1 MAAETALARAKVNLF
16 LHVTRR
22 RGDGYHELE
31 SLAVFP
37 AFGDELSAGPADGLS
52 LEIAGRFAPELEAG
66 GAGDNLII
74 KAARLLRGVA
84 GRDAGAAFRLE
95 KRLPVASGIG
105 GGSADAAAALRLL
118 GRLWRLSD
126 EALAEAAPKLG
137 ADVPVCLASQPAIM
151 EGVGSG
157 CAPRPHSPAF
167 IWFWSIRARR
177 SPPLRCFAP

>member
-118 GRLWRLSD
+118 GRLWRLS
-126 EALAEAAPKLG
+126 G
-137 ADVPVCLASQPAIM
+137 
-151 EGVGSG
+151 
-157 CAPRPHSPAF
+157 
-167 IWFWSIRARR
+167 
-177 SPPLRCFAP
+177 